1 MKKASPAFLKESLAK
16 NFMRAMRRRQSAEAA
31 VSFRPPFS
39 KGGGVLGQRPEPLS
53 AESGIF
59 ARKFWTGVNDAQWQ
73 RGGLFEK
80 RLPLIYGSFYV
91 KTVFYLKIR

>member
-1 MKKASPAFLKESLAK
+1 MRDAPTPKRGSGRKFSSAF
-16 NFMRAMRRRQSAEAA
+16 R
-31 VSFRPPFS
+31 VPCGYS

-59 ARKFWTGVNDAQWQ
+59 ARKFWAGVNDAQRQ

-80 RLPLIYGSFYV
+80 GLPLIYGSFYV